1 MNKTILAVLL
11 TLVASLF
18 PAVAHANGYSVP
30 NVNPRDLGLA
40 GSAVAAQGDAAATFA
55 NPAALSKLAPGLHLS
70 FGASML
76 DLASTWTAPDGGAS
90 VDSEFN
96 PVPPPALFA
105 AWGGKALGRGWAVG
119 AGLNIPAGG
128 AVKWPT
134 GWEGRTHILTVDR
147 KVYAGYLTAGVEVLP
162 WLRLGGGAVYYHTTE
177 KLSQVIDYVGSEG
190 VAELA
195 TAGGAMSYDV
205 SAEIAVPFAPIPVTF
220 AIDYKHKAHQTLEG
234 EAHFG
239 DVPPELEPSLPD
251 QDATHAL
258 VFPNTLNVG
267 VAVRPTERLLVT
279 AGYTYDRYQVYTED
293 RFVGDLGTEVVVDR
307 QYDDGQTFRLGA
319 EYQATKRLQVRAG
332 ILRDLS
338 GLREDTFSPS
348 LPDGNTWAGSVGA
361 SFALRP
367 NLGLHG
373 ALFVAPFDEVTADPT
388 ADNFQGSYETRAT
401 IFALGLTWSPK
412 FGE

>member
-1 MNKTILAVLL
+1 MNKTILAL
-11 TLVASLF
+11 LVASLL
-18 PAVAHANGYSVP
+18 PAVALANGYSVP
-30 NVNPRDLGLA
+30 NVNPKDLGVA
-40 GSAVAAQGDAAATFA
+40 GSATAAQGDAAATYA
-55 NPAALSKLAPGLHLS
+55 NPAALSKLEPGLHLS
-70 FGASML
+70 MGASLL
-76 DLASTWTAPDGGAS
+76 DLASTWTAPGGGTS
-90 VDSEFN
+90 VDTEFN
-96 PVPPPALFA
+96 PVPPPALYA
-105 AWGGKALGRGWAVG
+105 AWAGKALGRGWAVG

-128 AVKWPT
+128 AVKWHE
-134 GWEGRTHILTVDR
+134 GWEGDTHIVTVDR
-147 KVYAGYLTAGVEVLP
+147 KVYAGYLTAGFEVLP

-177 KLSQVIDYVGSEG
+177 KLSQSIDYLGSEG
-190 VAELA
+190 MAEIA
-195 TAGGAMSYDV
+195 TAGGALSYDL
-205 SAEIAVPFAPIPVTF
+205 SAELALPIPRLPVTV
-220 AIDYKHKAHQTLEG
+220 AVDYKHKAHQTLEG
-234 EAHFG
+234 EAHFA
-239 DVPPELEPSLPD
+239 DVPAALEPNLPD

-267 VAVRPTERLLVT
+267 VAIRPTERLLVT
-279 AGYTYDRYQVYTED
+279 AGYTYDRYRVYAED
-293 RFVGDLGTEVVVDR
+293 RFTGDLGTEVVVDR

-367 NLGLHG
+367 NLGVHG
-373 ALFVAPFDEVTADPT
+373 ALFVAPFDEVTTDPA

-401 IFALGLTWSPK
+401 IFALGFTWSPK